1 MKKFMLPVMLLIS
14 FIMESVLSFAG
25 IIQHTAYY
33 ADTALAK
40 AQAKLTENFQSP
52 EHRYTDPAVYRLFL
66 QQAPIMFPA
75 YETLRTRED
84 RTVEAGYRQMIGG
97 SVSTGRSHT
106 HSGNYGTSG
115 KLTPSWT
122 TYSFPFAI
130 SLKQADNNTYSHD
143 EMNMNALE
151 GMFKK
156 LIEYNETT
164 ATTYLMTNRSHVN
177 ACTFTNTND
186 DLGVFNGATFVHE
199 IPASTL
205 SGLNNF
211 NAMFGSSITTVMNIN
226 KYNGFSIVCD
236 SIAWSKLNYIAAQ
249 GQGNANNLSF
259 QLNGVTY
266 YHAIKLNALA
276 VALGY
281 TSGFAF
287 AIPDGTIGCLPWIP
301 KQNREGVSTK
311 IQTYSSMINPFD
323 NQLYAIH
330 NYPTAVDGSGTGG
343 YTQDELEQY
352 EGSIDLAFEHAP
364 LSTSGETPIFAF
376 AISGSIT

>member
-1 MKKFMLPVMLLIS
+1 MLFAIMLIS
-14 FIMESVLSFAG
+14 AIAEPFLSMCG
-25 IIQHTAYY
+25 ITAHTAYY

-40 AQAKLTENFQSP
+40 AQAKLIEKFQAP
-52 EHRYTDPAVYRLFL
+52 EMRFTDPAVYRLFL
-66 QQAPIMFPA
+66 QQSPIMFPA
-75 YETLRTRED
+75 YEALRTRED
-84 RTVEAGYRQMIGG
+84 RTLEAGYRQMIGG

-106 HSGNYGTSG
+106 HSGNYATSG

-130 SLKQADNNTYSHD
+130 SLKQADNNLYNHD
-143 EMNMNALE
+143 EMNMNSLE

-156 LIEYNETT
+156 LVEANEVV
-164 ATTYLMTNRSHVN
+164 ATTYLMTNRTHVN
-177 ACTFTNTND
+177 GATFTNTND

-205 SGLNNF
+205 AGLNNF
-211 NAMFGSSITTVMNIN
+211 NAMFGSSITTIMNIN
-226 KYNGFSIVCD
+226 KYTGFSVVCD
-236 SIAWSKLNYIAAQ
+236 SIAWAKLNYISAQ

-259 QLNGVTY
+259 SLNGITY
-266 YHAIKLNALA
+266 YHALALNTLA

-301 KQNREGVSTK
+301 KQNREGVQTK
-311 IQTYSSMINPFD
+311 LQSYSSMINPYD